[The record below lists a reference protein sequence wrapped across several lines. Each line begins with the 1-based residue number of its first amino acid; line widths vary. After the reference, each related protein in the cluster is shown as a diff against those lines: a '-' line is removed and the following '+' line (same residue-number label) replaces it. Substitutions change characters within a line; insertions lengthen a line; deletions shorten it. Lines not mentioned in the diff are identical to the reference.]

1 MPAKYFRILSTVVL
15 AAATTVGCS
24 SDTCT
29 VETADSPASCA
40 PTYAVIDVQGDN
52 SMSAGTDLIPRHT
65 AYLTE
70 ALTNL
75 DGLGGE
81 VRISYRAGNTDTR
94 CGTVAVD
101 LPDRMS
107 GSDPDWVDAANSAL
121 AQAQDLMD
129 CAAKTQSRGSFVF
142 DPALVDEDA
151 TAAWVMSDG
160 LVFDSTARF
169 TSANL
174 SSKEWVESTAAAL
187 VHPGALDGV
196 EVTWFGLGRHADLDR
211 VQFNN
216 LQAFWTRVIEQS
228 GGTVRFMTDE
238 PLASADSA

>member
-1 MPAKYFRILSTVVL
+1 MSAKSIQILSTVVL

-24 SDTCT
+24 DTSGSQ
-29 VETADSPASCA
+29 TAESA
-40 PTYAVIDVQGDN
+40 PTSVIIDVQGDN
-52 SMSAGTDLIPRHT
+52 SMSTGTDLTARHT

-81 VRISYRAGNTDTR
+81 VRISYRAGSTDTR
-94 CGTVAVD
+94 CGTATVE

-107 GSDPDWVDAANSAL
+107 GSDPDWVDAANSVL
-121 AQAQDLMD
+121 AKAGDLME
-129 CAAKTQSRGSFVF
+129 CAAETQARGSFVF

-169 TSANL
+169 TRANL
-174 SSKEWVESTAAAL
+174 SSTEWVSDTAVAF

-196 EVTWFGLGRHADLDR
+196 EVTWFGLGRHANLDR
-211 VQFNN
+211 KQFNN
-216 LQAFWTRVIEQS
+216 LQAFWTQVIEES
-228 GGTVRFMTDE
+228 GGTVTFLNDE
-238 PLASADSA
+238 PPASTESA

>member
-1 MPAKYFRILSTVVL
+1 MSAKSIQILSTVVL

-24 SDTCT
+24 DTSGSQ
-29 VETADSPASCA
+29 TAESA
-40 PTYAVIDVQGDN
+40 PTSVIIDVQGDN
-52 SMSAGTDLIPRHT
+52 SMSTGTDLTARHT

-81 VRISYRAGNTDTR
+81 VRISYRAGSTDTR
-94 CGTVAVD
+94 CGTATVE

-107 GSDPDWVDAANSAL
+107 GSDPDWVDAANSVL
-121 AQAQDLMD
+121 AKAGDLMQ
-129 CAAKTQSRGSFVF
+129 CAANTQARGSFVF

-169 TSANL
+169 TLANL
-174 SSKEWVESTAAAL
+174 SSTEWVSDTAVAF

-196 EVTWFGLGRHADLDR
+196 EVTWFGLGRHANLDR
-211 VQFNN
+211 KQFNN
-216 LQAFWTRVIEQS
+216 LQAFWTQVIEES
-228 GGTVRFMTDE
+228 GGTVTFLNDE
-238 PLASADSA
+238 PPASTESA

>member
-1 MPAKYFRILSTVVL
+1 MSAKSIQILSAVVL
-15 AAATTVGCS
+15 VAATTVGCS
-24 SDTCT
+24 DTSGSQ
-29 VETADSPASCA
+29 TAESA
-40 PTYAVIDVQGDN
+40 PTSVVIDVQGDN
-52 SMSAGTDLIPRHT
+52 SMSTGTDLTARHT

-81 VRISYRAGNTDTR
+81 VRISYRAGSTDTR
-94 CGTVAVD
+94 CGTVTVE

-107 GSDPDWVDAANSAL
+107 GSDPDWVDAANSVL
-121 AQAQDLMD
+121 AQAKDLME
-129 CAAKTQSRGSFVF
+129 CAANTQARGSFVF

-169 TSANL
+169 TRANL
-174 SSKEWVESTAAAL
+174 SSTGWVSDTAVAF

-196 EVTWFGLGRHADLDR
+196 EVTWFGLGRHANLDR
-211 VQFNN
+211 KQFNN
-216 LQAFWTRVIEQS
+216 LQAFWTQVIEES
-228 GGTVRFMTDE
+228 GGTVTFLNDE
-238 PLASADSA
+238 PPASTESA

>member
-1 MPAKYFRILSTVVL
+1 MSAKSIQILSAVVL
-15 AAATTVGCS
+15 VAATTVGCS
-24 SDTCT
+24 DTSGSQ
-29 VETADSPASCA
+29 TAESA
-40 PTYAVIDVQGDN
+40 PTSVVIDVQGDN
-52 SMSAGTDLIPRHT
+52 SMSTGRDLTARHT

-81 VRISYRAGNTDTR
+81 VRISYRAGSTDTR
-94 CGTVAVD
+94 CGTATVE

-107 GSDPDWVDAANSAL
+107 GSDPDWVDAANSVL
-121 AQAQDLMD
+121 AQAKDLME
-129 CAAKTQSRGSFVF
+129 CAANTQARGSFVF

-169 TSANL
+169 TRANL
-174 SSKEWVESTAAAL
+174 SSTEWVADTAVAF

-196 EVTWFGLGRHADLDR
+196 EVTWFGLGRHANLDR
-211 VQFNN
+211 KQFNN
-216 LQAFWTRVIEQS
+216 LQAFWTQVIEES
-228 GGTVRFMTDE
+228 GGTVTFLNDE
-238 PLASADSA
+238 PPASAESA

>member
-1 MPAKYFRILSTVVL
+1 MLAKYFRILSTVVL

-24 SDTCT
+24 NDACA
-29 VETADSPASCA
+29 VGTADSPADCA
-40 PTYAVIDVQGDN
+40 PTTVVIDVQGDN
-52 SMSAGTDLIPRHT
+52 SMSAGTDLIARHT

-70 ALTNL
+70 ALTDL

-81 VRISYRAGNTDTR
+81 VRISYRAGNTDSR
-94 CGTVAVD
+94 CGTVRVE

-107 GSDPDWVDAANSAL
+107 GSDPDWVDAANRVL
-121 AQAQDLMD
+121 AQAKDLMK
-129 CAAKTQSRGSFVF
+129 CAERTQARGSFVF

-151 TAAWVMSDG
+151 TEVWVMSDG

-169 TSANL
+169 TPANL
-174 SSKEWVESTAAAL
+174 SRTEWVDATSTEF

-216 LQAFWTRVIEQS
+216 LQEFWTQVIEQS
-228 GGTVRFMTDE
+228 GGTVRFMADE
-238 PLASADSA
+238 PLASS

>member
-1 MPAKYFRILSTVVL
+1 MSAKSIQILSAVVL
-15 AAATTVGCS
+15 VAATTVGCS
-24 SDTCT
+24 DTSGSQ
-29 VETADSPASCA
+29 TAESA
-40 PTYAVIDVQGDN
+40 PTSVIIDVQGDN
-52 SMSAGTDLIPRHT
+52 SMSTGTDLTARHT

-81 VRISYRAGNTDTR
+81 VRISYRAGSTDTR
-94 CGTVAVD
+94 CGTATVE

-107 GSDPDWVDAANSAL
+107 GSDPDWVDAANSVL
-121 AQAQDLMD
+121 AQAKDLME
-129 CAAKTQSRGSFVF
+129 CAANTQARGSFVF

-169 TSANL
+169 TRANL
-174 SSKEWVESTAAAL
+174 SSTEWVADTAVAF

-196 EVTWFGLGRHADLDR
+196 EVTWFGLGRHANLDR
-211 VQFNN
+211 KQFNN
-216 LQAFWTRVIEQS
+216 LQAFWTQVIEES
-228 GGTVRFMTDE
+228 GGTVTFLNDE
-238 PLASADSA
+238 PPASTESA

>member
-1 MPAKYFRILSTVVL
+1 MSAKSIQILSAVVL
-15 AAATTVGCS
+15 VAATTVGCS
-24 SDTCT
+24 DTSGSQ
-29 VETADSPASCA
+29 TAESA
-40 PTYAVIDVQGDN
+40 PTSVVIDVQGDN
-52 SMSAGTDLIPRHT
+52 SMSTGRDLTARHT

-81 VRISYRAGNTDTR
+81 VRISYRAGSTDTR
-94 CGTVAVD
+94 CGTVTVE

-107 GSDPDWVDAANSAL
+107 GSDPDWVDAANSVL
-121 AQAQDLMD
+121 AKAGDLMQ
-129 CAAKTQSRGSFVF
+129 CAANTQARGSFVF

-169 TSANL
+169 TLANL
-174 SSKEWVESTAAAL
+174 SSTEWVSDTAVAF

-196 EVTWFGLGRHADLDR
+196 EVTWFGLGRHANLDR
-211 VQFNN
+211 KQFNN
-216 LQAFWTRVIEQS
+216 LQAFWTQVIEES
-228 GGTVRFMTDE
+228 GGTVTFLNDE
-238 PLASADSA
+238 PLASAESA

>member
-1 MPAKYFRILSTVVL
+1 MSAKSIQILSTVVL

-24 SDTCT
+24 DTSGSQ
-29 VETADSPASCA
+29 TAESA
-40 PTYAVIDVQGDN
+40 PTSVIIDVQGDN
-52 SMSAGTDLIPRHT
+52 SMSTGTDLTARHT

-81 VRISYRAGNTDTR
+81 VRISYRAGSTDTR
-94 CGTVAVD
+94 CGTATVE

-107 GSDPDWVDAANSAL
+107 GSDPDWVDAANSVL
-121 AQAQDLMD
+121 AKAGDLME
-129 CAAKTQSRGSFVF
+129 CAAETQARGSFVF

-169 TSANL
+169 TRANL
-174 SSKEWVESTAAAL
+174 SSTEWVADTAVAF

-196 EVTWFGLGRHADLDR
+196 EVTWFGLGRHANLDR
-211 VQFNN
+211 KQFNN
-216 LQAFWTRVIEQS
+216 LQAFWTQVIEES
-228 GGTVRFMTDE
+228 GGTVTFLNDE
-238 PLASADSA
+238 PPASTESA

>member
-1 MPAKYFRILSTVVL
+1 MSAKSIQILSTVVL

-24 SDTCT
+24 NDACA
-29 VETADSPASCA
+29 VGTAESPADCA
-40 PTYAVIDVQGDN
+40 PTSVVIDVQGDN
-52 SMSAGTDLIPRHT
+52 SMSTGTDLTARHT

-81 VRISYRAGNTDTR
+81 VRISYRAGSTDTR
-94 CGTVAVD
+94 CGTVTVE

-107 GSDPDWVDAANSAL
+107 GSDPDWVDAANSVL
-121 AQAQDLMD
+121 AKAEDLMQ
-129 CAAKTQSRGSFVF
+129 CAAETQARGSFVF

-169 TSANL
+169 TRANL
-174 SSKEWVESTAAAL
+174 SSPEWVADTAVAF
-187 VHPGALDGV
+187 VHPDALDGV
-196 EVTWFGLGRHADLDR
+196 EVTWFGLGRHANLDR
-211 VQFNN
+211 KQFNN
-216 LQAFWTRVIEQS
+216 LQAFWTQVIEES
-228 GGTVRFMTDE
+228 GGTVTFLNDE
-238 PLASADSA
+238 PPASTESA

>member
-1 MPAKYFRILSTVVL
+1 MSAKSIQILSTVVL

-24 SDTCT
+24 DTSGSQ
-29 VETADSPASCA
+29 TAESA
-40 PTYAVIDVQGDN
+40 PTSVIIDVQGDN
-52 SMSAGTDLIPRHT
+52 SMSTGTDLTARHT

-81 VRISYRAGNTDTR
+81 VRISYRAGSTDTR
-94 CGTVAVD
+94 CGTATVE

-107 GSDPDWVDAANSAL
+107 GSDPDWVDAANSVL
-121 AQAQDLMD
+121 AKAGDLME
-129 CAAKTQSRGSFVF
+129 CAAETQARGSFVF

-169 TSANL
+169 TRANL
-174 SSKEWVESTAAAL
+174 SSPEWVADTAVAF
-187 VHPGALDGV
+187 VHPDALDGV
-196 EVTWFGLGRHADLDR
+196 EVTWFGLGRHANLDR
-211 VQFNN
+211 KQFNN
-216 LQAFWTRVIEQS
+216 LQAFWTQVIKES
-228 GGTVRFMTDE
+228 GGTVTFLNDE
-238 PLASADSA
+238 PPASTESA

>member
-1 MPAKYFRILSTVVL
+1 MSAKSIQILSAVVL
-15 AAATTVGCS
+15 TAATTVGCS
-24 SDTCT
+24 STSGSEPTED
-29 VETADSPASCA
+29 A
-40 PTYAVIDVQGDN
+40 PTSVVIDVQGDN
-52 SMSAGTDLIPRHT
+52 SMSAGNDLASRHA

-70 ALTNL
+70 ALTDL

-94 CGTVAVD
+94 CGTVNVE

-107 GSDPDWVDAANSAL
+107 GSDPDWVDAANSVL
-121 AQAQDLMD
+121 AQAGDLMQ
-129 CAAKTQSRGSFVF
+129 CAANTQARGSFVF

-169 TSANL
+169 TRANL
-174 SSKEWVESTAAAL
+174 SSTEWVSDTAVAF

-196 EVTWFGLGRHADLDR
+196 EVTWFGLGRHANLDR
-211 VQFNN
+211 KQFNN
-216 LQAFWTRVIEQS
+216 LQAFWTQVIEES
-228 GGTVRFMTDE
+228 GGTVTFLNDE
-238 PLASADSA
+238 PPASTESA